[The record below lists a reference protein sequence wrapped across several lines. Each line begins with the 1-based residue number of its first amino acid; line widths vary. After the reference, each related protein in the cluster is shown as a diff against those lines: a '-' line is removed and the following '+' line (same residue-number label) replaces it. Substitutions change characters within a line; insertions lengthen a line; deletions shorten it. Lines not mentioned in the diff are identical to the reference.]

1 MLPAALLAAA
11 QRSIEA
17 ALQRD
22 ALTAKRLGSLSGK
35 VILVSAR
42 EPSWQLYLLPAKGSI
57 QLRAEYAGEVD
68 CQLSAPSSVLAKLLI
83 SNDRKALLQNPEL
96 ELTGDSQVLINLQNI
111 ISDLR
116 LDGEAELARWLGPVP
131 AHAIGSLLRRS
142 HQWGKDSRDSLRL
155 TLGEYLTEESR
166 QLVGNAEARASA
178 ELLHEMRLQLDRLEA
193 RVALLSPTNLDIPD
207 A

>member
-35 VILVSAR
+35 VILIAAR
-42 EPSWQLYLLPAKGSI
+42 EPAWQLYLLPGAGRI
-57 QLRAEYAGEVD
+57 QLLANYAGEAD
-68 CQLSAPSSVLAKLLI
+68 CQLNAPSAVLAKLLI

-111 ISDLR
+111 ISDLQ

-142 HQWGKDSRDSLRL
+142 HQWGKDSRASLRL

-193 RVALLSPTNLDIPD
+193 RVALLSPTKPDTPD

>member
-42 EPSWQLYLLPAKGSI
+42 EPSWQLYLLPANGSI
-57 QLRAEYAGEVD
+57 QLRAEYAGEAD

-142 HQWGKDSRDSLRL
+142 HQWGKDSWDSLRL

-193 RVALLSPTNLDIPD
+193 RVALLSPTNLDTPD

>member
-11 QRSIEA
+11 QRSIAA

-22 ALTAKRLGSLSGK
+22 ALTAKRLGALSGK
-35 VILVSAR
+35 VILITAR
-42 EPSWQLYLLPAKGSI
+42 EPAWQLYLLPAEGSI
-57 QLRAEYAGEVD
+57 GLHADYAGEPD
-68 CQLSAPSSVLAKLLI
+68 CQLSAPSTVLARLLV
-83 SNDRKALLQNPEL
+83 SGDRKAVLQHPEL
-96 ELTGDSQVLINLQNI
+96 ALTGDSQVLISLQNI
-111 ISDLR
+111 IGDLQ

-142 HQWGKDSRDSLRL
+142 HQWGKESRDSLRL

-166 QLVGNAEARASA
+166 QMVGTAEARASA
-178 ELLHEMRLQLDRLEA
+178 ETLHEMRLQLDRLEA
-193 RVALLSPTNLDIPD
+193 RVALLSPTDPDTPD

>member
-22 ALTAKRLGSLSGK
+22 ALSAKRLGSLSGK

-42 EPSWQLYLLPAKGSI
+42 EPSWQLYLLPANGSI
-57 QLRAEYAGEVD
+57 QLRAEYAGESD
-68 CQLSAPSSVLAKLLI
+68 CKLSAPSSVLAKLLI

-142 HQWGKDSRDSLRL
+142 YQWGKDSRDSLRL

-193 RVALLSPTNLDIPD
+193 RVALLSPTNLDTPD

>member
-22 ALTAKRLGSLSGK
+22 ALTARRLAALTGK
-35 VILVSAR
+35 VILISAR
-42 EPSWQLYLLPAKGSI
+42 EPDWQLYLLPAEGRM
-57 QLRAEYAGEVD
+57 QLLNAYAGAAD
-68 CQLSAPSSVLAKLLI
+68 CQLSAPSAVLAKLLV
-83 SNDRKALLQNPEL
+83 SRDRKALLQHPEL
-96 ELTGDSQVLINLQNI
+96 ELTGDSQVLISLQNI
-111 ISDLR
+111 FGDLR
-116 LDGEAELARWLGPVP
+116 LDAEAELARWLGPVP

-142 HQWGKDSRDSLRL
+142 HQWGKDSRESLRM
-155 TLGEYLTEESR
+155 TMGEYLTEESR

-193 RVALLSPTNLDIPD
+193 RVALLSPTDPDTPD

>member
-42 EPSWQLYLLPAKGSI
+42 EPSWQLYLLPANGSI
-57 QLRAEYAGEVD
+57 QLRAEYAGESD

-193 RVALLSPTNLDIPD
+193 RVALLSPTNLDTPD

>member
-1 MLPAALLAAA
+1 MLPAALLVAA

-35 VILVSAR
+35 VIQIAAR
-42 EPSWQLYLLPAKGSI
+42 EPAWQLYLLPGAGRI
-57 QLRAEYAGEVD
+57 QLLADYAGEAD
-68 CQLSAPSSVLAKLLI
+68 CQLSAPSAVLAKLLI

-111 ISDLR
+111 ISDLQ

-142 HQWGKDSRDSLRL
+142 HQWGRDSRDSLRL

-193 RVALLSPTNLDIPD
+193 RVALLSPTKPDTPD

>member
-22 ALTAKRLGSLSGK
+22 ALSAKRLGSLSGK

-42 EPSWQLYLLPAKGSI
+42 EPSWQLYLLPANGSI
-57 QLRAEYAGEVD
+57 QLRAEYAGESD

-142 HQWGKDSRDSLRL
+142 YQWGKDSRDSLRL

-193 RVALLSPTNLDIPD
+193 RVALLSPTNLDTPD

>member
-22 ALTAKRLGSLSGK
+22 ALTARRLGALTGK

-42 EPSWQLYLLPAKGSI
+42 EPAWQLYLLPGEGRM
-57 QLRAEYAGEVD
+57 QLLNTYSGEAD
-68 CQLSAPSSVLAKLLI
+68 CQLSAPSAVLAKLLV
-83 SNDRKALLQNPEL
+83 SNDRKALLQHPEL
-96 ELTGDSQVLINLQNI
+96 ALTGDSQVLISLQNI
-111 ISDLR
+111 IGDLR

-142 HQWGKDSRDSLRL
+142 HQWGKESRDSLRL

-178 ELLHEMRLQLDRLEA
+178 ERLHEMRLQLDRLEA
-193 RVALLSPTNLDIPD
+193 RVALLSPTDPDTPD

>member
-42 EPSWQLYLLPAKGSI
+42 EPSWQLYLLPANGSI
-57 QLRAEYAGEVD
+57 QLRAEYAGESD
-68 CQLSAPSSVLAKLLI
+68 CKLSAPSSVLAKLLI

-131 AHAIGSLLRRS
+131 AHAIGNLLRRS

-155 TLGEYLTEESR
+155 TLGEYLTEQSR
-166 QLVGNAEARASA
+166 PLVGNAEARASA

-193 RVALLSPTNLDIPD
+193 RAALLSPTNLDTPD

>member
-42 EPSWQLYLLPAKGSI
+42 EPSWQLYLLPANGSI
-57 QLRAEYAGEVD
+57 QLRAEYAGESD
-68 CQLSAPSSVLAKLLI
+68 CKLSAPSSVLAKLLI

-131 AHAIGSLLRRS
+131 AHAIGNLLRRS

-193 RVALLSPTNLDIPD
+193 RVALLSPTNLDTPD

>member
-42 EPSWQLYLLPAKGSI
+42 EPSWQLYLLPANGSI
-57 QLRAEYAGEVD
+57 QLRAEYAGEAD

-193 RVALLSPTNLDIPD
+193 RVALLSPTNLDTPD